1 MRIRNVFMR
10 KIVLL
15 LLIIHIVGGAIVFA
29 DTEKDRFVS
38 ENDFDNWVTH
48 YYLSPQPELL
58 PYALKYFCKS
68 NMYNNKVILPMMSF
82 FVAALKGNDTLLKK
96 TYIELEQDSTT
107 REKIF
112 FLDILWLIN
121 DTESRKLI
129 ENARAGWID
138 DDIQG
143 KIKQQNK
150 SRPYNVLIMP
160 IISTQA
166 LDMLWATFFA
176 TGDEKAVQRII
187 SVIHFSKDGKGE
199 GAIIGASALW
209 SLKSNAKQ
217 HKKVMDICKQE
228 IGKQTGLTK
237 NLLQEVVAG

>member
-1 MRIRNVFMR
+1 
-10 KIVLL
+10 
-15 LLIIHIVGGAIVFA
+15 
-29 DTEKDRFVS
+29 
-38 ENDFDNWVTH
+38 
-48 YYLSPQPELL
+48 LS
-58 PYALKYFCKS
+58 YALKYFCKS

-82 FVAALKGNDTLLKK
+82 FVAALKGNDTLLEKI
-96 TYIELEQDSTT
+96 YIEMGQDSTT
-107 REKIF
+107 REKTF

-121 DTESRKLI
+121 DTESRRLI
-129 ENARAGWID
+129 ENARVGWTD
-138 DDIQG
+138 ADIQD
-143 KIKQQNK
+143 KIKQQDK
-150 SRPYNVLIMP
+150 SRPYIVLTMP

-176 TGDEKAVQRII
+176 TGDGKAVQRII
-187 SVIHFSKDGKGE
+187 SIIHLSNDGKGK